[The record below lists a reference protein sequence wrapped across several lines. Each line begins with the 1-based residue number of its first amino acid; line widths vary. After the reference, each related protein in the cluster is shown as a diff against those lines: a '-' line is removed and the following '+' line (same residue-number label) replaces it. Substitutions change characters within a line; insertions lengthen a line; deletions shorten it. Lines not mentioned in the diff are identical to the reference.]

1 MKSRSANALH
11 KLAFPVPQCNSVPR
25 MHCSCLFSRFR
36 NATPLR
42 GCIAPAYFPHSAM
55 QSRSAYALL
64 LLVFPLP
71 QCNSVPRM
79 HCSCLFSRFRNATPL
94 RGCIAQACFP
104 GSAMQSRSAYALH
117 KLAFPVPQC
126 NSVPRLHCSC
136 LFSRFRN
143 AVPLRECIA
152 PAYFPGS
159 AMQPRS
165 AAALLLLTFP
175 VPQCN
180 SAPRMH
186 CSCLFSRFRNA
197 IPLRVCIAQACFPRS
212 AMQSRSAYALHKH
225 AFPVLQCNPA
235 PQLHCSCLFS
245 RFRNALPLRVCIALA
260 CFLASAMH
268 FRRTLALLLLV
279 FPLPQC

>member
-117 KLAFPVPQC
+117 KLAFPV
-126 NSVPRLHCSC
+126 
-136 LFSRFRN
+136 
-143 AVPLRECIA
+143 
-152 PAYFPGS
+152 
-159 AMQPRS
+159 
-165 AAALLLLTFP
+165 
-175 VPQCN
+175 
-180 SAPRMH
+180 
-186 CSCLFSRFRNA
+186 
-197 IPLRVCIAQACFPRS
+197 
-212 AMQSRSAYALHKH
+212 
-225 AFPVLQCNPA
+225 LQCNPA
-235 PQLHCSCLFS
+235 PQLHCTSMLSPFC
-245 RFRNALPLRVCIALA
+245 NAIPLRSCIAPA
-260 CFLASAMH
+260 CFPASAMH
-268 FRRTLALLLLV
+268 FRSAYALHLLA
-279 FPLPQC
+279 F